1 MEIMPFAGQSL
12 SNYPVKL
19 RKFKIFS
26 QHVENVSSSHRTMAA
41 SLESFSDKEFSSV
54 EIVIRCV
61 ANGYQECRFQVK
73 IGETFTVVRK
83 VGDKERAFKILD
95 PKRGQLGHLQREL
108 VSVLWPVTSNI
119 TWYVS
124 IVVALTCC

>member
-1 MEIMPFAGQSL
+1 
-12 SNYPVKL
+12 
-19 RKFKIFS
+19 
-26 QHVENVSSSHRTMAA
+26 MAA

-61 ANGYQECRFQVK
+61 AKGYQECRFQVK

-83 VGDKERAFKILD
+83 VGDKGHAFKILD